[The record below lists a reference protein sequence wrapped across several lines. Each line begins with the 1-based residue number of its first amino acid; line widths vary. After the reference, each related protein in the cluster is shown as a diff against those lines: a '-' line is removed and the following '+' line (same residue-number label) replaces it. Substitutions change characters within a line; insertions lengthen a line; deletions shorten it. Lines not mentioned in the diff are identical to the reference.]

1 MNLHAEV
8 SETLKIRKHFHK
20 FSVAAWMLKKRN
32 NMTSRII
39 VNPIGHFNTLRVGTQ
54 RH

>member
-8 SETLKIRKHFHK
+8 SETLKICKHFHK
-20 FSVAAWMLKKRN
+20 CSVAACILKKRN

-39 VNPIGHFNTLRVGTQ
+39 VNLRRHFDTLRVRTQ
-54 RH
+54 RQ